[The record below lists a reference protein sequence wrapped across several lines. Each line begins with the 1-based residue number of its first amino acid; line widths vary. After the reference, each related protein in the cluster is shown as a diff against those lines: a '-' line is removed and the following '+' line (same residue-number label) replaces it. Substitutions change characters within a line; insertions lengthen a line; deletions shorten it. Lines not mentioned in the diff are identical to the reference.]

1 MHQRD
6 EDVPQE
12 SKPNEPNEP
21 GESNETNETDRAEKP
36 EGSRDLS
43 DDFDTDDGALLVQP
57 AAADIDALFGTASAG
72 MPLVDAVGPS
82 DGAQDHTGP
91 LAKLS
96 RRGKVLLIVGAGLV
110 AVLAIVTFLALVRFD

>member
-1 MHQRD
+1 M
-6 EDVPQE
+6 PQE
-12 SKPNEPNEP
+12 PKPGEP
-21 GESNETNETDRAEKP
+21 GESNEPGEPDQTDQPDE
-36 EGSRDLS
+36 SRDLS

-96 RRGKVLLIVGAGLV
+96 RRGKVMLIVGAGLV